1 MLMPNQVAFP
11 GGKRE
16 PNETAEENAMRE
28 TLEEVGL
35 DLSDKNKFLSLG
47 RIGDRETSRVA
58 KNNMVVSCFVF
69 LQLTWMNEPVN
80 LQHSEVHSC
89 RWVSIGYFKNPE
101 HRILKYP
108 LSGLIGIYKTFA
120 VFIAILKKFY
130 GDSAHFPSIMLP
142 GDDEHFPQGVEE
154 KVVLDYQMWGLSLGM
169 TSELLNNVAK
179 FAGPFDHRMKTSVLW
194 LVASIFSRAVEYRK
208 YIVMFSIAA
217 VGLYLSRGQF
227 NKS

>member
-1 MLMPNQVAFP
+1 
-11 GGKRE
+11 
-16 PNETAEENAMRE
+16 
-28 TLEEVGL
+28 
-35 DLSDKNKFLSLG
+35 
-47 RIGDRETSRVA
+47 
-58 KNNMVVSCFVF
+58 
-69 LQLTWMNEPVN
+69 
-80 LQHSEVHSC
+80 
-89 RWVSIGYFKNPE
+89 
-101 HRILKYP
+101 
-108 LSGLIGIYKTFA
+108 
-120 VFIAILKKFY
+120 
-130 GDSAHFPSIMLP
+130 MLP

-208 YIVMFSIAA
+208 YIVMFAIAA